1 MRFEGE
7 HGMTATETTSKRL
20 TIRCDACRAWN
31 RIRGDRV
38 GDGPRCGSCG
48 AAIDLSRPL
57 VLTDETFART
67 VAESDVPVLVDFYAD
82 WCGPCKM
89 MAPSVEQLA
98 RERAGQALIAKLDTD
113 RDQRTAGGFAIR
125 GIPTSILFQGG
136 KEVARQVG
144 AVPKSG
150 LEGLLAKAK

>member
-1 MRFEGE
+1 
-7 HGMTATETTSKRL
+7 MTATETTHRRL
-20 TIRCDACRAWN
+20 TIRCDACKSWN
-31 RIRGDRV
+31 RIRGDRAK
-38 GDGPRCGSCG
+38 DGPKCGSCG
-48 AAIDLSRPL
+48 TPIDLSHPL

-67 VAESDVPVLVDFYAD
+67 IAESEVPVLVDFYAD

-89 MAPSVEQLA
+89 MAPYVEQLA
-98 RERAGQALIAKLDTD
+98 RERAGQAIIAKLDTD

-150 LEGLLAKAK
+150 LEALLAKAE